1 MFNDNIMKAVIKA
14 QILQEINKQ
23 KEELN
28 KGTNYDNANTNYNK

>member
-28 KGTNYDNANTNYNK
+28 KKERK